1 MKNKKRQE
9 KKNKQPS
16 AFGKA
21 LNKFMPYILSVIAA
35 FVLFALSGLAGGM
48 GDGIRAGLYGTF
60 SNFATYFFPI
70 FLIYHAIMWNY
81 DIKRKI
87 CIRRVVCSIIILMCF
102 STMQY
107 LIQVGDYKELN
118 SYSASVFF
126 SMGRDSIGGGFVGG
140 IFG

>member
-1 MKNKKRQE
+1 MKIE
-9 KKNKQPS
+9 IEVS
-16 AFGKA
+16 DLELFGKA

-35 FVLFALSGLAGGM
+35 FVLFGLSGLAGGM

-87 CIRRVVCSIIILMCF
+87 
-102 STMQY
+102 
-107 LIQVGDYKELN
+107 
-118 SYSASVFF
+118 
-126 SMGRDSIGGGFVGG
+126 
-140 IFG
+140 